1 MVVFHDANN
10 RNENWID
17 ALVFPFRSNT
27 LAEPWYVPLVSL
39 DEYGKV
45 NRHSP
50 QYEVLP
56 PKTMFIVALFTIGT
70 LRGLVAVNVT
80 PVM

>member
-1 MVVFHDANN
+1 MVVFQTANN

-17 ALVFPFRSNT
+17 VLVFPFRSNT
-27 LAEPWYVPLVSL
+27 LAQPWYVPLVSL

-45 NRHSP
+45 SRQSP
-50 QYEVLP
+50 RYEVLP

-70 LRGLVAVNVT
+70 LMGLVAVNVT
-80 PVM
+80 AEM